1 MSALGLFAEKL
12 PWTGNGMSEPA
23 VKPAVPVPE
32 PRALSSDAVGAML
45 DTHLQLDEAIDI
57 RLQAV
62 MADTESSAAV
72 IIQQMRQLY
81 DAASKLVE
89 LLSGTSVKSEGLGAE
104 ILASMSGLVEL
115 GAFVEQLPTSMKR
128 DLENVKQVA
137 GDISSLGDLVG
148 EIQTIS
154 LQSHMLAINAAIQAS
169 HAGSAGAAFQ
179 VVAKE
184 MHALASNT
192 KDVAA
197 RINKGLTHARHVVE
211 HGIARSIADS
221 SNRLDVVSQAAE
233 SIAMLRDKLSY
244 MSEHYQTRIA
254 TVTQHNEALARDI
267 AEVLG
272 QIQYQD
278 VVRQAIERIR
288 LAITARNEFLQD
300 AVAMAAAGDAH
311 VDRLP
316 AQLEMIFSDFV
327 TEEDHHRHSAL
338 HAAEGGSEPKI
349 ELF

>member
-1 MSALGLFAEKL
+1 MTVAKL
-12 PWTGNGMSEPA
+12 DEAIDS
-23 VKPAVPVPE
+23 
-32 PRALSSDAVGAML
+32 LSIDSVGAML
-45 DTHLQLDEAIDI
+45 DTHLQLDEAIDT

-62 MADTESSAAV
+62 MADTESSAAA

-81 DAASKLVE
+81 DAARNLVQI
-89 LLSGTSVKSEGLGAE
+89 LSGTSVKSEGMGAD
-104 ILASMSGLVEL
+104 ILASMSGLVEI
-115 GAFVEQLPTSMKR
+115 GAFIEKLPTTMKR
-128 DLENVKQVA
+128 DLESVKQVA
-137 GDISSLGDLVG
+137 DEITTLSELVG

-169 HAGSAGAAFQ
+169 HAGSSGAAFQ

-192 KDVAA
+192 KDVAT
-197 RINKGLTHARHVVE
+197 RINKGLTRARHVVE
-211 HGIARSIADS
+211 HGIATSITDS
-221 SNRLDVVSQAAE
+221 SSRLDVVSHASK
-233 SIAMLRDKLSY
+233 SIEKLRDSLGY
-244 MSEHYQTRIA
+244 MSEHYQARIA
-254 TVTQHNEALARDI
+254 TVTRHNEALARDI

-288 LAITARNEFLQD
+288 TAITARNDFLQG
-300 AVAMAAAGDAH
+300 AVEAAINRDAH
-311 VDRLP
+311 FGTLP

-338 HAAEGGSEPKI
+338 VAVEGGSEPRI